1 MQWKS
6 NVDKLILEW
15 LANRTPPSCI
25 RVNMVS
31 MALAI
36 NPQSEIVK
44 EVPCVKYIRNLRTV
58 LSLVTKCL
66 AGQVVGSCT
75 KIKQLHTDGTSH
87 KGTEIVNL
95 ICRILTDDKQLKT
108 ICLAGDIIPEDGT
121 AECQSTAIV
130 NQFSETGRLLEGWRD
145 MTSEIYAND
154 PELSSL
160 LLQIPK
166 KEDICVSK
174 TLGATLES
182 DNCSTAR
189 LNQSL
194 MSQKCIAIAKQV
206 GINDKTKLYHSY
218 GHCFNHQR
226 NTLCKAVAG
235 GFNRRIGEALAKDLP
250 SFAHHHRISSDL
262 MNVHR

>member
-1 MQWKS
+1 MPWTM
-6 NVDKLILEW
+6 NVDKLILDW

-25 RVNMVS
+25 MVNIVS

-36 NPQSEIVK
+36 HPHSALVK
-44 EVPCVKYIRNLRTV
+44 EVPCVKYVRNLRSV
-58 LSLVTKCL
+58 LALVTKCL
-66 AGQVVGSCT
+66 AGKVVGSCT

-95 ICRILTDDKQLKT
+95 ICGILTTDKQLKT

-130 NQFSETGRLLEGWRD
+130 NQFSQTGRLLEGWRD
-145 MTSEIYAND
+145 MTNQMYGTD
-154 PELSSL
+154 PELTAFL
-160 LLQIPK
+160 LEIPR
-166 KEDICVSK
+166 KEDVCVSK
-174 TLGATLES
+174 TLGANLAS

-189 LNQSL
+189 LNQSK
-194 MSQKCIAIAKQV
+194 MSQKIIEKAKQV
-206 GINDKTKLYHSY
+206 GITDRTKLYHSY

-235 GFNRRIGEALAKDLP
+235 GFNRRIGEALAEDLP
-250 SFAHHHRISSDL
+250 AFAPHLRISGEL